1 LIFAVSAAIAL
12 VAEGEFFLFYAIF
25 LYSWRASFSEGK
37 SISIVLDKR
46 LSAQQ
51 SYSYYPWSLVY
62 FFVTYYVEPWVLR
75 RHNDESCGRSESD
88 RDLSIIKGERF
99 WVL

>member
-37 SISIVLDKR
+37 SISIGLDKR

-51 SYSYYPWSLVY
+51 SYSYYPWPLVY
-62 FFVTYYVEPWVLR
+62 F
-75 RHNDESCGRSESD
+75 NDESCGRSESD
-88 RDLSIIKGERF
+88 RDISIIKGERF